1 MLTLSETIWQ
11 LMRNKG
17 RTVILV
23 LASAMLAGCV
33 AFYLS
38 NIRAN
43 EEAIDRLAETI
54 PVEVRVTNPSGSQDQ
69 RININEFRH
78 GNFLSSPYLTDFTYS
93 IDAVGEYTEE
103 AKKDTESLSGE
114 CIMMAVSSLDCI
126 RASDAKF
133 TYMDVYDETMF
144 QTDQPVGLIST
155 RFIEMY
161 GVQVGDEISLNC
173 YVFEYVAE
181 AGRDTILTHLGE
193 QTVRIVGTYESNM
206 DDKDMLVPLDWLI
219 SVVRAQGAEVNYNKM
234 GAYMKDPRQ
243 INAFK
248 DSISDLQFL
257 EVAPSVYENFTG
269 AAIVVD
275 DEQFVTSAETLGQTV
290 VLFKRFQVPF
300 FVLVFG
306 MIVLAIFLI
315 MRGSRRVIAISVSLG
330 RPRFLCAL
338 GCFLAAFLAELL
350 GCVLV
355 LPAMVLLAGLSME
368 GALMICGAFLLCACL
383 GDIVALALILRF
395 DAFTLLTAAE

>member
-43 EEAIDRLAETI
+43 EEAVDRLAEEI
-54 PVEVRVTNPSGSQDQ
+54 PVVVSVTNSGGDRDSML
-69 RININEFRH
+69 NINAYRH
-78 GNFLSSPYLTDFTYS
+78 DNFLSSPYLKDFYARIYCEGAYSQEFRQSETPQTDCAFGA
-93 IDAVGEYTEE
+93 I
-103 AKKDTESLSGE
+103 
-114 CIMMAVSSLDCI
+114 SSLNKIWLLDGEFNF
-126 RASDAKF
+126 SDG
-133 TYMDVYDETMF
+133 YDENMF
-144 QTDQPVGLIST
+144 QTNEPICLVSRDFAERNGI
-155 RFIEMY
+155 
-161 GVQVGDEISLNC
+161 GVGDEVSMPLYSMSYEVGKDII
-173 YVFEYVAE
+173 Y
-181 AGRDTILTHLGE
+181 TPLGE
-193 QTVRIVGTYESNM
+193 QTIKVVGTCFSLSQANSWDFM
-206 DDKDMLVPLDWLI
+206 VPVDW
-219 SVVRAQGAEVNYNKM
+219 VRAVMESQGIDVNYNELT
-234 GAYMKDPRQ
+234 ALLKDPRQ